1 MLSMPARL
9 GLALVIAMT
18 FAATPVSIQ
27 LDSQANGADAA
38 RLARLVSPALPAWA
52 DDDDID
58 IDIDNIGKVK
68 RGAKKVMFTA
78 EVQESDLICT
88 LSIKYADGDVDTVGN
103 DESDKHGHCEI
114 SFDVPDRKSVIG
126 DATAKLKVETKTGDD
141 RGKDSRSFYV
151 RGKRGD

>member
-9 GLALVIAMT
+9 GLAIAT
-18 FAATPVSIQ
+18 ALTLATAPVSVQ
-27 LDSQANGADAA
+27 LDGWADGAGASRRA
-38 RLARLVSPALPAWA
+38 RLISPVPPAWA
-52 DDDDID
+52 DDVD

-68 RGAKKVMFTA
+68 RGAKKVMFRA
-78 EVQESDLICT
+78 DVEESDLICI

-103 DESDKHGHCEI
+103 DESDRHGRCEI

-141 RGKDSRSFYV
+141 RGKDSRKFYV